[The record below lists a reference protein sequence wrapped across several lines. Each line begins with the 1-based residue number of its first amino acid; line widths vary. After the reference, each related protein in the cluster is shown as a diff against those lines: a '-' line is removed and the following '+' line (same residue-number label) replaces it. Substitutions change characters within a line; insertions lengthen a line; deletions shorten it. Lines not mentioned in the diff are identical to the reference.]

1 MVDIQV
7 NKELCDGCGNCV
19 EACTVEVLELHEE
32 KATPVNPGTC
42 MLCLYCEVECPK
54 EAIKVFE

>member
-1 MVDIQV
+1 MIDIQV

-19 EACTVEVLELHEE
+19 EACPVEVLAVQEE
-32 KATPVNPGTC
+32 KATSVNPGMC
-42 MLCLYCEVECPK
+42 MLCMYCEVECPT